1 MRDSAQ
7 RAFAGPKRS
16 TSADNVALAAV
27 RWRWPMWS
35 GFAHKNRTQRLSFS
49 QLPEFKG
56 VVRASGI
63 FDSHRPL
70 HFQATPGHV
79 GLQDWRQHID
89 PMGRPWE
96 FDAGGRRLTYPHI
109 APGFIRTV
117 TRSNS
122 QE

>member
-1 MRDSAQ
+1 MLQCRNSTKPVVMRDSAQ

-35 GFAHKNRTQRLSFS
+35 GFSHKNRTQRLSFS

-70 HFQATPGHV
+70 HFSLPGVSLRCPRTRLGLSSSSHSLV
-79 GLQDWRQHID
+79 GFW
-89 PMGRPWE
+89 G
-96 FDAGGRRLTYPHI
+96 
-109 APGFIRTV
+109 
-117 TRSNS
+117 
-122 QE
+122 